1 MRDEPGP
8 GHRRTS
14 APLLFAGEQVQYTV
28 VRLLKLCWQKNRT
41 AKFATRL
48 SYGPGSGGTGK
59 IIRARWRT

>member
-28 VRLLKLCWQKNRT
+28 VRLLKLCWQKT
-41 AKFATRL
+41 
-48 SYGPGSGGTGK
+48 GPQPLPLGCPTVQGPVEP
-59 IIRARWRT
+59 AR